1 MNTNLGQME
10 RNLVLFGNGNNKIEK
25 CFKNTN
31 SVII

>member
-25 CFKNTN
+25 YNMFIV
-31 SVII
+31 SLL